1 MVALSVQ
8 AYSVTLPLEQ
18 PQQQGGSRD
27 DKCVDFKRSVST
39 PVAYHSPSLRHCHG
53 GLDLTPTRNP
63 SPAYIITLSEQ
74 GKLSAALDALS
85 LLLISPSDEV
95 YFIILKAC
103 NRLRDAH
110 VVRRFLGYLLQHNVD
125 LTGSLGNSFVET
137 LARCGCIEE
146 AFKVFYHV
154 HQRSVSTWTAL
165 MSACNKCKQSERTL
179 ELYLLMQKDGIEPN
193 SHAYVS
199 LFKACSVLHNFYE
212 GKKLHEEA
220 KAKGVT
226 LDIYVNNSLVNMYGK
241 CGDIAEAEHVFY
253 AMPERNLT
261 SWTSMMS
268 AYVDTGQGEKALQLY
283 RFMLAV
289 NVFPNQHT
297 FAVAIQACCI
307 IFDKRKF
314 SGIPIKSLCLEI
326 GQALH
331 ADARQSPFISNVFVS
346 TTLVHMYG
354 KLGKIQEAE
363 NIFFSVSQLDSILCN
378 AMLYAY
384 VEQGQGE
391 LALQLYRHMLWQHVF
406 PDQKTFVL
414 VVQACGVLA
423 ESEESVVVDG
433 HSVKEK
439 SFEICQALHDDAQR
453 RGFSS
458 NVFLRTTFL
467 GVYAKCGIIE
477 EAEKMFV
484 EFDRPDVVSWTAMM
498 SAYVE
503 QGNEKTALR
512 LFRQMQEEGICANTQ
527 TFVVV
532 VQACASLG
540 DKAEDPAG
548 WELPFEI
555 GIALHADAKKKGLES
570 NVFLNTALLSM
581 YGMCGST
588 RNAELIFGTM
598 PHRDLVAWNA
608 MIKAYVGQEEGIAFQ
623 MYSKMLQEGIVPNE
637 KTFVSVLQA
646 CGTLLEKEEVDYMPK
661 LVIALHDDVRKRGLT
676 SDVFIGNTLVTVYGI
691 MGYLEEAE
699 KAFYALSYY
708 QIVSWNAMLSAY
720 VQHGQGEKA
729 LQLYNS
735 MQIKGT
741 TVNDITLVCILQA
754 CIQTGHLELCKQM
767 HFSIVSA
774 GNELNPSL
782 ASSLMGAYGNCGSM
796 LDAQAV
802 FDALPLPDVVTWN
815 VCLSGYAG
823 EGNYEAS
830 MQILNG
836 MHVTGVK
843 PDAVTFTSVLSACSH
858 GGFLTQGLWYFE
870 FFCRH
875 FEILPDSR
883 HFSSIIDLLG
893 RAGDLEC
900 LEMMLKRLPI
910 RTDLNVWLPLLGA
923 CCLHGNAELAKQAF
937 TRALSLKPDNASA
950 FIIMSNMYADFALQE
965 FMADGEDFQS
975 TWESV
980 KLGSSIWS

>member
-1 MVALSVQ
+1 MVALSLQ
-8 AYSVTLPLEQ
+8 AYSLTLPLEQ
-18 PQQQGGSRD
+18 PQQQGRSRE
-27 DKCVDFKRSVST
+27 KCIDPKRSVGS
-39 PVAYHSPSLRHCHG
+39 PLAYHSPSLRHCHG
-53 GLDLTPTRNP
+53 RLELTPTRNA
-63 SPAYIITLSEQ
+63 SPASIITLCEQ
-74 GKLSAALDALS
+74 GKLPAALDALS
-85 LLLISPSDEV
+85 LLLISPSDEIYV
-95 YFIILKAC
+95 IILKAC
-103 NRLRDAH
+103 NRFRDAH
-110 VVRRFLGYLLQHNVD
+110 LVRRFQGYLLQHDVD
-125 LTGSLGNSFVET
+125 LTGSLGNSLVET

-146 AFKVFYHV
+146 AFQVFYHV
-154 HQRSVSTWTAL
+154 HQCSVSTCTAL

-179 ELYLLMQKDGIEPN
+179 ELYVMMQKDGIEPN
-193 SHAYVS
+193 NHAYVS
-199 LFKACSVLHNFYE
+199 LFKACSALHTLHK
-212 GKKLHEEA
+212 GKQLHEEA

-226 LDIYVNNSLVNMYGK
+226 LDIYVNNSLINMYGK
-241 CGDIAEAEHVFY
+241 CGDIVEAEHVFD
-253 AMPERNLT
+253 AMPERSLT
-261 SWTSMMS
+261 SWTSMLS

-283 RFMLAV
+283 RFMLAA
-289 NVFPNQHT
+289 NISPNQHT

-307 IFDKRKF
+307 LLDKRKT
-314 SGIPIKSLCLEI
+314 SGIPLKSLCLEI

-331 ADARQSPFISNVFVS
+331 ADARQTRFISNVFVS

-391 LALQLYRHMLWQHVF
+391 LALQLFRHMLWQGVF

-414 VVQACGVLA
+414 AVQACGVLA
-423 ESEESVVVDG
+423 ESEESIVVDG
-433 HSVKEK
+433 HSVKVK
-439 SFEICQALHDDAQR
+439 SFEICQALHDDAQK

-477 EAEKMFV
+477 EAEKIFA

-503 QGNEKTALR
+503 QGNEETALR
-512 LFRQMQEEGICANTQ
+512 LFRQMQEEGVCANTQ

-532 VQACASLG
+532 IQACASLG

-588 RNAELIFGTM
+588 RNAEIVFGTM

-608 MIKAYVGQEEGIAFQ
+608 MIKAYVGQDEENAFQ

-646 CGTLLEKEEVDYMPK
+646 CNTLLEKEEVDYMLN
-661 LVIALHDDVRKRGLT
+661 LVFALHDDVRKMGLT

-699 KAFYALSYY
+699 KAFYALSHY

-729 LQLYNS
+729 LQLYSS
-735 MQIKGT
+735 MQFKGT

-767 HFSIVSA
+767 HFSIVST

-782 ASSLMGAYGNCGSM
+782 ASTLMRAYGNCGSM

-836 MHVTGVK
+836 MQVSRVK
-843 PDAVTFTSVLSACSH
+843 PDAVTFTSVLAACSH
-858 GGFLTQGLWYFE
+858 GGFLSQGLWYFE
-870 FFCRH
+870 FFCKDL
-875 FEILPDSR
+875 EILPDLR

-893 RAGDLEC
+893 RAGDLNC
-900 LEMMLKRLPI
+900 LETVLKRSPM
-910 RTDLNVWLPLLGA
+910 RADLNYWLPLLGA
-923 CCLHGNAELAKQAF
+923 CCLHGNIELAKQAF
-937 TRALSLKPDNASA
+937 TLALSLNTDDASA

-965 FMADGEDFQS
+965 FMAEGEDFQS
-975 TWESV
+975 TWEV
-980 KLGSSIWS
+980 